1 MYSRIHGIRYAKY
14 DAGNATRPSAA
25 PNGVNGITVRTA
37 IPVMVSNVTG
47 ADARLWINGIHGNN
61 TDILFHDGFPPFRSA
76 HDISSD
82 KQF

>member
-14 DAGNATRPSAA
+14 DAGKATRPSAA

-47 ADARLWINGIHGNN
+47 ADARLWINGSFGVRIM
-61 TDILFHDGFPPFRSA
+61 
-76 HDISSD
+76 
-82 KQF
+82 